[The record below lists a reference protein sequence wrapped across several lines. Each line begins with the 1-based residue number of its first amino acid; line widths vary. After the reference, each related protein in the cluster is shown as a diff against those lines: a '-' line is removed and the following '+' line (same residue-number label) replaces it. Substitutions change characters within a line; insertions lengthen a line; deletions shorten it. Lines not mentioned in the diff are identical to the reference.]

1 MKSLLLF
8 ISAIL
13 GVPIAPVQFNTL
25 RPHSDI
31 RRICSDSVLTQNDPP
46 ETGKVV
52 AIDTGQSL
60 EAPKVSE
67 DTIGKATSSSD
78 TISHKRWV
86 EQYLSVAL
94 PLDHIEVTSAYGT
107 RKEPFSGK
115 VSWHSGLN
123 LRARYEKVYN
133 MMYGVVLKVASNH
146 RAGKYITIQYGDF
159 TVSYCH
165 LSSQLVS
172 KGSTVHPGEVIGI
185 SGNTGHSTGPHLH
198 LTLKY
203 HGKHCNPK
211 ILLEYILNVRKESFR
226 QLLHDND

>member
-8 ISAIL
+8 ISTIFCA
-13 GVPIAPVQFNTL
+13 PIAPAQFITL
-25 RPHSDI
+25 TPHRDI
-31 RRICSDSVLTQNDPP
+31 RQLHSDSVVTQNDLPSF
-46 ETGKVV
+46 GKVV
-52 AIDTGQSL
+52 AIETGQYL
-60 EAPKVSE
+60 EAPKVSV
-67 DTIGKATSSSD
+67 DTVGKTTDSSD

-94 PLDHIEVTSAYGT
+94 PLDHIEVTSAYGA

-115 VSWHSGLN
+115 NSWHSGLD

-146 RAGKYITIQYGDF
+146 RAGKYVTIQYGDF

-165 LSSQLVS
+165 LSRQLVS

-226 QLLHDND
+226 QLLQDND

>member
-8 ISAIL
+8 ISAIFC
-13 GVPIAPVQFNTL
+13 VPIAPAQFNTL
-25 RPHSDI
+25 TPHRDI
-31 RRICSDSVLTQNDPP
+31 RQLYSDSVVTQNDPP

-94 PLDHIEVTSAYGT
+94 PLDRIEVTSAYGA

-115 VSWHSGLN
+115 NSWHSGLD

-146 RAGKYITIQYGDF
+146 RAGKYVTIQYGDF

-165 LSSQLVS
+165 LSRQLVS

-203 HGKHCNPK
+203 QGLHSTDNCK
-211 ILLEYILNVRKESFR
+211 ISYLLEEN
-226 QLLHDND
+226 LLG

>member
-1 MKSLLLF
+1 MKSLLLL
-8 ISAIL
+8 ISSIFC
-13 GVPIAPVQFNTL
+13 VQIAPAHFNTL
-25 RPHSDI
+25 TSHHDI
-31 RRICSDSVLTQNDPP
+31 KRIYSDSVVTQNDPP

-52 AIDTGQSL
+52 AIHTGRSHVV
-60 EAPKVSE
+60 PTVSE
-67 DTIGKATSSSD
+67 DTISKASSSSD
-78 TISHKRWV
+78 SLSYKKCI

-94 PLDHIEVTSAYGT
+94 PLDHVVVTSAYGT

-115 VSWHSGLN
+115 NSWHSGLD

-133 MMYGVVLKVASNH
+133 MLYGVVINVATNH
-146 RAGKYITIQYGDF
+146 RAGKYITVQYGDF

-165 LSSQLVS
+165 LSRQLVS
-172 KGSTVHPGEVIGI
+172 KGSMVLPGEVIGI

-203 HGKHCNPK
+203 KGKHCNPS
-211 ILLEYILNVRKESFR
+211 ILLEYILNVRKESFQ